1 MFQSRQKLM
10 ELIEEY
16 HIAMKSNDIPKVEEI
31 LDREGTP
38 NNLIDAEYFN
48 VAPILFAVQE
58 KFWDL
63 ALKLLEREANLEVKT
78 EPFDWYLLHECTVNA
93 PDKLFR
99 NVLEYADF
107 TVTNREGK
115 TAFMVAIEKEKYDR
129 VEYML
134 EKNKASLYLKDKNKR
149 TALHYAAIKNNNEL
163 FIKLVKKGANI
174 FEEDKDKKNPMDL
187 LTDEVF
193 RNNLPHLLENIK
205 IELDRPK
212 AKNNEEL
219 SVEEQLTSETK
230 NNENEDKKPK
240 ISSLGKLVKKK

>member
-16 HIAMKSNDIPKVEEI
+16 HVAVKNNDINKVEEI
-31 LDREGTP
+31 LDRDGVP
-38 NNLIDAEYFN
+38 NNLIDSEYFN

-63 ALKLLEREANLEVKT
+63 ALKLFEREADLEVKT
-78 EPFDWYLLHECTVNA
+78 EPFNWYLLHECTVNA

-99 NVLEYADF
+99 NVVQYADF
-107 TVTNREGK
+107 TVTNRDGK
-115 TAFMVAIEKEKYDR
+115 TALMVAIEKEKYDR

-134 EKNKASLYLKDKNKR
+134 ENKKASLVAKDKNKR
-149 TALHYAAIKNNNEL
+149 TALHYAAINGNHNL
-163 FIKLVKKGANI
+163 FLDLVKKGANI

-187 LTDEVF
+187 LKDEIF

-205 IELDRPK
+205 IELDKPK
-212 AKNNEEL
+212 LRKDEIL

-230 NNENEDKKPK
+230 SNDEEIKKPK